1 MSRASVESGRTWWS
15 VRWLEVIEES
25 GPALA
30 RQVQRGQALARRA
43 GVERVTIERGSITGV
58 VVDEQPRPKR
68 VELRWPEAGDAAWGR
83 AITALAAELRFTA
96 ALLEG
101 DLPEEAHEV
110 LAEAG
115 VGLVPA
121 LGDVEAHCP
130 CRERMRPC
138 RHSIALWTAAAT
150 LFDRDVFALL
160 RLRGRDEAKLLSAL
174 RAQRGDEP
182 AAPVGSDLDLDGGLY
197 AARGELEDVELHPA
211 PVEDPS
217 ALFRQLGEPPG
228 VEDTRGLEHLIDR
241 AAATAWRLAAG
252 EGADA
257 ADEELLLAELR
268 GQRVATPGSLADAL
282 GRDPDEVREEL
293 DRLFAAGTVMRTGSG
308 ERAKYRASAS

>member
-1 MSRASVESGRTWWS
+1 MSGVSVDPGRTWWS
-15 VRWLEVIEES
+15 ARWLEAIEDS

-43 GVERVTIERGSITGV
+43 GVERVSIERGRISGV
-58 VVDEQPRPKR
+58 VLDEQPRPLR
-68 VELRWPEAGDAAWGR
+68 VELRWPEADDAAWDR
-83 AITALAAELRFTA
+83 AISLLADELRFTA

-101 DLPEEAHEV
+101 DLPAEAQEV
-110 LAEAG
+110 LAG
-115 VGLVPA
+115 VGVPLVPE
-121 LGDVEAHCP
+121 LGDVECRCP
-130 CRERMRPC
+130 CRERVRPC
-138 RHSIALWTAAAT
+138 RHAIALWTASAT

-160 RLRGRDEAKLLSAL
+160 RLRGRDETQLLSAL

-182 AAPVGSDLDLDGGLY
+182 AGPVGSGLDLAHGLY
-197 AARGELEDVELHPA
+197 AARADLDAIELHPA
-211 PVEDPS
+211 PVDDPS

-228 VEDTRGLEHLIDR
+228 VEDTRGLERLIDR

-257 ADEELLLAELR
+257 ADEELLLSELR
-268 GQRVATPGSLADAL
+268 AQRVATPGSLADAL

-293 DRLFAAGTVMRTGSG
+293 DRLFAEGTVMRTGAG